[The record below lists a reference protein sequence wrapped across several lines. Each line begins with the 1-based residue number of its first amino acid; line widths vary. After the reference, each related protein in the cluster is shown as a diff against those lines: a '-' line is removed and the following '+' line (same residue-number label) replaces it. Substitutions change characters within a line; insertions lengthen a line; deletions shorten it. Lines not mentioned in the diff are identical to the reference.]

1 MLKPQRPFSHERRII
16 LLRRVIRWIIR
27 VRQMERL
34 NLKME
39 RFQFW
44 MKNPSELI
52 HLFIRQ
58 FRRILK
64 MDIRLMIQ

>member
-1 MLKPQRPFSHERRII
+1 
-16 LLRRVIRWIIR
+16 
-27 VRQMERL
+27 
-34 NLKME
+34 ME

-44 MKNPSELI
+44 MNSPSELI

-64 MDIRLMIQ
+64 MDIRLIQ

>member
-1 MLKPQRPFSHERRII
+1 
-16 LLRRVIRWIIR
+16 
-27 VRQMERL
+27 
-34 NLKME
+34 ME

-44 MKNPSELI
+44 MNNPSELI

>member
-58 FRRILK
+58 FRQILK